1 MDRVIVSIAKDGVDI
16 LAALSTPTLAAFVI
30 FAAWQHLRLRKA
42 EVKRDLF
49 ERRFE
54 IYEITQKTLVA
65 LAVSGRL
72 TSQEMLDFVKKTST
86 ARFVFDEKIS
96 GFVEEMRRRA
106 TELDTLENERKGLW
120 GKEIDENVKKRKEHR
135 EWFAEELHW
144 CDQRFEPYL
153 RL

>member
-30 FAAWQHLRLRKA
+30 IAALQHFRLRRA
-42 EVKRDLF
+42 EIKRDLF

-86 ARFVFDEKIS
+86 ARFIYDEKIS
-96 GFVEEMRRRA
+96 GFVEEVRRRA

-153 RL
+153 RR

>member
-1 MDRVIVSIAKDGVDI
+1 MDRVIVSIAKDGVDM
-16 LAALSTPTLAAFVI
+16 LAALSTPTLAVFVI
-30 FAAWQHLRLRKA
+30 FAAWQQLRLRKA

-54 IYEITQKTLVA
+54 IYEIIQKTLVA

-86 ARFVFDEKIS
+86 GRFIYDEKIS
-96 GFVEEMRRRA
+96 GFIEEMRRRA

-120 GKEIDENVKKRKEHR
+120 GKEVDENVKKRKEHR